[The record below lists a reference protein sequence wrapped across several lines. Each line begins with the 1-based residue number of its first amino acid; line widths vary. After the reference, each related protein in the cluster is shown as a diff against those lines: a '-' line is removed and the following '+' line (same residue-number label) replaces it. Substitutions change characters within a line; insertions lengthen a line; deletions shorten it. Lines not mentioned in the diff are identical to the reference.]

1 MHDIDPTAGGT
12 DAATYEQNIGLT
24 SADDITRMFRKFNGN
39 VDFSDAPSGFFG
51 FLRETFEQLA
61 KEEESASYREGV
73 NIPDY
78 PTFGHKDDDHDTIR
92 SFYNVWTAFSTR
104 KTFAWRDRY
113 RVTDAEDR
121 WMRRQME
128 KENKQFRMEAK
139 QEFNDAVRSLV
150 AFVKKRDP
158 RYIPNVQSEEERQKT
173 LREAAQAQAA
183 RMRAANQAKLD
194 EYVPEWTKTRGPDES
209 DEFTSEESE
218 EEQFE
223 CVACRKVFKSENQFD
238 AHERSKKHQKAVY
251 ALRKILKKEG
261 IELNLDKSDDPS
273 DAPKDDA
280 SRLETQTQDDE
291 QDMAETAENDIV
303 SQAAAVSLVDSQNS
317 ATKKYEAE
325 DGSDEMSE
333 GSDDIDQAE
342 DTSGDIAADTEEVP
356 GGPIPIAAKKMGKAA
371 QKRAKRAAQQ
381 EAASQDGNN
390 HVCTGCSASFPS
402 KKKMFDHL
410 KDHPKHVALKS
421 TGGGSERKGKRI

>member
-1 MHDIDPTAGGT
+1 
-12 DAATYEQNIGLT
+12 
-24 SADDITRMFRKFNGN
+24 MFRKFNGN

-73 NIPDY
+73 DIPDY
-78 PTFGHKDDDHDTIR
+78 PAFGHRDDDHDTIK

-113 RVTDAEDR
+113 RVSEAEDR

-128 KENKQFRMEAK
+128 KENKQFRVDAK

-158 RYIPNVQSEEERQKT
+158 RYILNVQSEEERQKT

-194 EYVPEWTKTRGPDES
+194 EYVPEWTKTREPDEFDEVTS
-209 DEFTSEESE
+209 DESE

-261 IELNLDKSDDPS
+261 IELDLDTNDDP
-273 DAPKDDA
+273 D
-280 SRLETQTQDDE
+280 SRLQTSKYDMSKMDDTKASEDDTSPHDMHIQDDD
-291 QDMAETAENDIV
+291 QGTAHAAEEDIV
-303 SQAAAVSLVDSQNS
+303 SQAAAVSLVESRDSVSNKQ
-317 ATKKYEAE
+317 E
-325 DGSDEMSE
+325 DEGSSDEVSE
-333 GSDDIDQAE
+333 DADDENQVEETLRNIV
-342 DTSGDIAADTEEVP
+342 GDTEEVP
-356 GGPIPIAAKKMGKAA
+356 GGRTPIADKKMGKAA

-381 EAASQDGNN
+381 EAASQDGNQ
-390 HVCTGCSASFPS
+390 HVCAGCSASFPS
-402 KKKMFDHL
+402 KKRMFDHL
-410 KDHPKHVALKS
+410 KDHPRHVTLKG